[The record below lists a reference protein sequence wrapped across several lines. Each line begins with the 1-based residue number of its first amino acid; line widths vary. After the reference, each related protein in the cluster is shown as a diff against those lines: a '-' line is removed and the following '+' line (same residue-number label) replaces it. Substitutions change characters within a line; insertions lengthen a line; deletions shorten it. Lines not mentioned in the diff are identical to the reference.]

1 LDVVGAQHVVQWE
14 RVRGWGHV
22 GQVEGRDV
30 GRVVEDHGEL
40 VGEVLD
46 LGFGE
51 REPREPRDML
61 DVGTREAGRHA
72 TSLRAVTIL
81 ADPEVVV
88 TKPEFLSDDW
98 FSKLDEVV
106 AEFGEAVPGDAD
118 LVINVL
124 VTDTPFG
131 AERALHVGARAGR
144 GQWGVGHVP
153 DAEVTITTDY
163 ETAKDLVL
171 SGDVQAAGPA
181 AFLAGRVRIQGDLAK
196 LLATQVGGAPAGA
209 GALVEAIQ
217 RMTG

>member
-1 LDVVGAQHVVQWE
+1 LDVVGAQHVVQREW
-14 RVRGWGHV
+14 VRGRRHV
-22 GQVEGRDV
+22 GQVEGGNV

-40 VGEVLD
+40 LGEALD

-51 REPREPRDML
+51 GEPREPRNVL
-61 DVGTREAGRHA
+61 NVGTRQAGRHA
-72 TSLRAVTIL
+72 KSLRAVTIL

-106 AEFGEAVPGDAD
+106 AEFGDAVPGGAD
-118 LVINVL
+118 LVINIV

-144 GQWGVGHVP
+144 GQWGIGHDP

-171 SGDVQAAGPA
+171 SEDVQAAGPA
-181 AFLAGRVRIQGDLAK
+181 AFLAGKVRIQGDLAK

-217 RMTG
+217 RMTA